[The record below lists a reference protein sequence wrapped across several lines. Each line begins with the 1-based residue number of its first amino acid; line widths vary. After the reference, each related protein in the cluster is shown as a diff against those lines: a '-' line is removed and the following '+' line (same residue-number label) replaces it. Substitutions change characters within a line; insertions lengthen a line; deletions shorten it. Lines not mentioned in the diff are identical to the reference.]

1 MAHKKLVYRIL
12 FHNQGRVYELYAKS
26 VSQSALFGFIEVEGL
41 LFGERSQVVV
51 DPSEEALR
59 HEFEG
64 AERTYIPVHAIV
76 RIDAVEKRGAS
87 KILAA
92 AEGGG
97 KVTPFPV
104 PVYTPA
110 KRDS

>member
-1 MAHKKLVYRIL
+1 MRQKKLVYRVV

-26 VSQSALFGFIEVEGL
+26 VNASGLFGFVEVEGL
-41 LFGERSQVVV
+41 LFGERSAVVV
-51 DPSEEALR
+51 DPNEEALR

-64 AERTYIPVHAIV
+64 AERTYIPIHAIV
-76 RIDAVEKRGAS
+76 RIDAVEKKGTS
-87 KILAA
+87 KILPA
-92 AEGGG
+92 AESGG

-104 PVYTPA
+104 PVYTPV

>member
-1 MAHKKLVYRIL
+1 MAQKKLVYRIV

-26 VSQSALFGFIEVEGL
+26 VSQPALFGFVEVEGL
-41 LFGERSQVVV
+41 IFGARSNVVV

-64 AERTYIPVHAIV
+64 AERTYIPIHSIV
-76 RIDAVEKRGAS
+76 RIDAVEKRGVS
-87 KILAA
+87 KIHPLP
-92 AEGGG
+92 ESSG
-97 KVTPFPV
+97 KVTPLPT
-104 PVYTPA
+104 PIYTPV